1 MAGRKR
7 LDAIESRIETIRS
20 FHRND
25 ALDRLIAQMSDE
37 EIDEARRRILEGE
50 EPADFLPAMLNA
62 EDTQNDD

>member
-1 MAGRKR
+1 MAGRKK
-7 LDAIESRIETIRS
+7 LDVIGSRIETIRS

-50 EPADFLPAMLNA
+50 DPADFLPAMLDA
-62 EDTQNDD
+62 EDIHDDQ